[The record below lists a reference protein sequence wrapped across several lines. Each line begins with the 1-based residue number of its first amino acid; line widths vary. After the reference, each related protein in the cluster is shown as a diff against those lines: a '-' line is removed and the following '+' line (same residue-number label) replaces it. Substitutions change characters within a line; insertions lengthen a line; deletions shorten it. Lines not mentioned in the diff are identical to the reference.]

1 MSKWRLLAI
10 FAYFV
15 PIMLFVST
23 KLFTRW
29 EYDIENCIF
38 AFFVGILIQFLIG
51 IFGLIGIRKEENMNK
66 ERMLFRISIV
76 PLFLVTAMFLIY
88 SCY

>member
-1 MSKWRLLAI
+1 MSKWRFLAI

-15 PIMLFVST
+15 PMMLFVST

-29 EYDIENCIF
+29 GYDIENCIF
-38 AFFVGILIQFLIG
+38 AFFVGILMQFLIG
-51 IFGLIGIRKEENMNK
+51 IFGLIGIRKEETMNK
-66 ERMLFRISIV
+66 ERMLFLINVV
-76 PLFLVTAMFLIY
+76 PLFLIIAMFLIY